1 MSSHNLPSLKEQR
14 EQAKKNIAIRRA
26 AHISSK
32 ISNPEAHQQ
41 SLAKV
46 KADTHYTQPHLFNGD
61 KPLARSCSTPMAAT
75 SSAVIPSWSYKAKK
89 SVRKSK
95 KSVRKSKKS
104 VRKSKKS
111 VRKSKK
117 SVRKSKKS
125 VRKSKKS
132 LKK

>member
-1 MSSHNLPSLKEQR
+1 MNKPRHLTTYTDEQY
-14 EQAKKNIAIRRA
+14 AKMIKKVRDNRVAKSA
-26 AHISSK
+26 SK
-32 ISNPEAHQQ
+32 ITNPEAYQQ

-46 KADTHYTQPHLFNGD
+46 KANTQHTQPHLFNGD
-61 KPLARSCSTPMAAT
+61 KPLAR
-75 SSAVIPSWSYKAKK
+75 SWSYKAKK

-117 SVRKSKKS
+117 S
-125 VRKSKKS
+125 